1 MAEDLTGQ
9 RKDGPRSTW
18 TKIFTTFKVALDVK
32 KLLLA
37 AAGILAMSLGWFV
50 LSLIFRGGGQPPKWS
65 EYSVGT
71 ETEAQKAQA
80 WESFKTALRRYNLRH
95 EMAGNA
101 VVGYGIG
108 DVAGSLDEYLL
119 LEKIETAARLPKVPV
134 AVKVKT
140 DGIGSLTI
148 EQKDWTI
155 SIDPK
160 DTASIEKL
168 KDRTFKVE
176 DLRVVDAKEGTLSVG
191 GTTVKV
197 VQNLETLNKDFISGV
212 KTLGQVQAELL
223 GASSDKALT
232 RRAFK
237 LYDDYLAMQG
247 RAKPFGR
254 LSTWPWFEYR
264 GPNPYLLV
272 SGNVTSK
279 GTDGTRAVPWQRGG
293 FLGWLLSD
301 QVPVLL
307 EPLMKFLAPVVYLFH
322 PDAGGW
328 NRIYLILII
337 LWTIAVWGFFGGAIS
352 RMAAVQLAR
361 NEKVGMREALAF
373 ARERCQSYFSAP
385 LFPLVFLGILSLFLL
400 IFGFLEAHT
409 YFFGD
414 IVLAGLLWPVVLI
427 FGLIM
432 AVVLVGLVG
441 YPLMNPTI
449 STEGSDSFDA
459 LSRSYSYVYQA
470 PWQYIWYCFLALVY
484 GAVLVFFVGF
494 MGSLMVYLGKWGM
507 SQAPWMSSADPAR
520 DREPSYLFV
529 NAPTSFGWRDLLLR
543 DSQFA
548 ESQVVVSPGGVP
560 TVSYRLSDTYMS
572 HMSWSNWIGAFLV
585 SIWLYLFFLLIVG
598 FGYSY
603 FWTAST
609 LIYLFMRRH
618 VDDTDLDEIHLEEEE
633 GDTFASEPAGA
644 PAPAPKPE
652 GPAGFAMV
660 ESPTLRAPADAGP
673 KVTPPAEAG
682 EKAPPAEGA
691 APAGE
696 GPAGASDGE
705 AVKQPQPEA
714 QPAPSGDGEAEQSKT
729 AEEEQP
735 PPT

>member
-9 RKDGPRSTW
+9 RKDGPSRAAW

-37 AAGILAMSLGWFV
+37 AAGILAMSLGWFL
-50 LSLIFRGGGQPPKWS
+50 LSLIFRGGDQPPTWS
-65 EYSVGT
+65 EYSVGADS
-71 ETEAQKAQA
+71 ETQKAQA
-80 WESFKTALRRYNLRH
+80 WESFKTALRRYDLRH
-95 EMAGNA
+95 EMAGNS

-108 DVAGSLDEYLL
+108 DVAGTLEEYLV
-119 LEKIETAARLPKVPV
+119 LEKIEAAARLPRIPV
-134 AVKVKT
+134 EVKVKA
-140 DGIGSLTI
+140 DGTGSITI
-148 EQKDWTI
+148 EKKDWVI
-155 SIDPK
+155 VAVDPK
-160 DTASIEKL
+160 DAGPLEKL
-168 KDRTFKVE
+168 KDRPFKVQ
-176 DLRVVDAKEGTLSVG
+176 DLRVVDEKEGKLAVAGSV
-191 GTTVKV
+191 VKV
-197 VQNLETLNKDFISGV
+197 VQGLEGLSKDYIGGV
-212 KTLGQVQAELL
+212 KSLVQVRAELL
-223 GASSDKALT
+223 AASSDKALT
-232 RRAFK
+232 QRAFK
-237 LYDDYLAMQG
+237 LYDDYLAMQNK
-247 RAKPFGR
+247 AKPYGR

-272 SGNVTSK
+272 TGNITSK
-279 GTDGTRAVPWQRGG
+279 GAEGTRAVPWQRGG

-307 EPLMKFLAPVVYLFH
+307 EPLVKFLAPVVYMFH

-361 NEKVGMREALAF
+361 NEKVGLREALAF
-373 ARERCQSYFSAP
+373 ARDRCQSYFSAP
-385 LFPLVFLGILSLFLL
+385 LFPLVFLGILTFFLMV
-400 IFGFLEAHT
+400 FGFLEAHT

-432 AVVLVGLVG
+432 AVVLVGLIG

-470 PWQYIWYCFLALVY
+470 PWQYIWYGFLALAY

-494 MGSLMVYLGKWGM
+494 MGSLMVFLGKWGLA
-507 SQAPWMSSADPAR
+507 QAPWIASADPAR

-543 DSQFA
+543 DSHFA
-548 ESQVVVSPGGVP
+548 ESQVVVSPGGIP
-560 TVSYRLSDTYMS
+560 TNSYRLSDAYMS

-618 VDDTDLDEIHLEEEE
+618 VDDTDLDEVHLEEEE
-633 GDTFASEPAGA
+633 GDAFARDVPSVPEGG
-644 PAPAPKPE
+644 PKPE
-652 GPAGFAMV
+652 GGAGFTMV
-660 ESPTLRAPADAGP
+660 ESPTLRAAGAS
-673 KVTPPAEAG
+673 PPAE
-682 EKAPPAEGA
+682 PPTSNSSPETS
-691 APAGE
+691 AGE
-696 GPAGASDGE
+696 GAGSSGGGE
-705 AVKQPQPEA
+705 HVKDA
-714 QPAPSGDGEAEQSKT
+714 DSSPAPSGDGDLGQPASTPQDEPPQQS
-729 AEEEQP
+729 
-735 PPT
+735 